1 MNMDPGEERSAPR
14 RTQPGPAPPP
24 RSPRLRVSLMLRV
37 FYEKA
42 CCVKGPTWWPQ
53 PTSGRHA
60 PRTTLLFA
68 LSEGAQIMGAP
79 VQAGVRSSDAAN
91 SDNGLTPQART
102 RNAVVRTRSLSGR
115 FFVLPPSSFW
125 LGELEPA
132 PLAPPALVIRI
143 VDAPAHPQPVHE
155 HRELSRH
162 RHHRSLLGVLAPART
177 DPLAVAPQI
186 TLRPVRTQN
195 VVRRADQQPPPQL
208 VARLA

>member
-1 MNMDPGEERSAPR
+1 AQVNHLVTGQVQHGLRRAVTRQRRGGQDEREMASHGTAPR
-14 RTQPGPAPPP
+14 VCRVCVRVPRKRRGRRRVVKPPVLEGDVSVLRDPPP
-24 RSPRLRVSLMLRV
+24 RSSAP

-143 VDAPAHPQPVHE
+143 VDAPAHP
-155 HRELSRH
+155 
-162 RHHRSLLGVLAPART
+162 
-177 DPLAVAPQI
+177 
-186 TLRPVRTQN
+186 
-195 VVRRADQQPPPQL
+195 
-208 VARLA
+208 